1 MSHMRPTLALGILIA
16 AYLVLC
22 GAYTAKTPYRQSGV
36 LVNQGGQ
43 VIPDIGAPDE
53 RQHAN
58 YVRHLIDGKGFPVL
72 VPGSP
77 DLGETYQSH
86 QPPLYYLLACG
97 WAKMVASDPVDPDSG
112 RRLRFLNALIGV
124 GTLLGIFFAARWG
137 LNDDGAGL
145 AAVAIAGL
153 MPMFVALHA
162 AVGNDPLLYLLC
174 TWTVALCAKAAREGW
189 NWKLALGVGLTAGLG
204 LLTKTTAVALLPTV
218 LVALV
223 SSWRWSASKPAA
235 TSWAVALLVPLVV
248 ASPWLVRNQSIYGDP
263 LAVKAFNA
271 AFVGSP
277 KPETVVIPH
286 RIFVDQDPVYIAAA
300 QRASEANPEATA
312 QGTIDAIVADVGLT
326 TPARLDYWTDWVGWW
341 TGRSLIGVFGYMD
354 VFLLERSAPQASP
367 TLYRVCLLALL
378 LMGVGWLLSL
388 RNGLDGPSKA
398 VHAANGALLLVV
410 VALFIRFNLEYFQG
424 QARYLYPAV
433 APLAIGF
440 GLGLG
445 YWLGRRKAWAWG
457 VAALALSVL
466 QLIAVQSL
474 TAGFGA
480 RVR

>member
-16 AYLVLC
+16 AYLALC
-22 GAYTAKTPYRQSGV
+22 GVYTAKTPYRQSGV

-43 VIPDIGAPDE
+43 TIPDIGAPDE

-58 YVRHLIDGKGFPVL
+58 YVQHLLGGKGFPVL

-97 WAKMVASDPVDPDSG
+97 WAKLVASDPVDPDSG
-112 RRLRFLNALIGV
+112 RRLRFLNALFGV

-137 LNDDGAGL
+137 LQDDGAGL

-174 TWTVALCAKAAREGW
+174 TWTVALCAKGVREGW
-189 NWKLALGVGLTAGLG
+189 NWRLALGVGLTAGLG

-223 SSWRWSASKPAA
+223 SSWRWSDSKPAV
-235 TSWAVALLVPLVV
+235 TTWAVALLVPLVV
-248 ASPWLVRNQSIYGDP
+248 ASPWLVRNQSLYGDP
-263 LAVKAFNA
+263 LAVTAFNA

-277 KPETVVIPH
+277 KPETVVVPE

-300 QRASEANPEATA
+300 ERATEANPEATP

-326 TPARLDYWTDWVGWW
+326 PAAKFDYWVDWVGWW
-341 TGRSLIGVFGYMD
+341 TGRSFIGVFGYMD
-354 VFLLERSAPQASP
+354 VFLLERGSAQTSP
-367 TLYRVCLLALL
+367 TLYRVCLAALL
-378 LMGVGWLLSL
+378 LLAVGWALSL
-388 RNGLDGPSKA
+388 RAGLDGPSKA
-398 VHAANGALLLVV
+398 VHATNAALLLVV
-410 VALFIRFNLEYFQG
+410 AVLFVRFNLQYFQG
-424 QARYLYPAV
+424 QARYLYPAI

-440 GLGLG
+440 GLGLS
-445 YWLGRRKAWAWG
+445 YWMGRRKAWAWG

-466 QLIAVQSL
+466 QLVAVQTL
-474 TAGFGA
+474 MAGFEA